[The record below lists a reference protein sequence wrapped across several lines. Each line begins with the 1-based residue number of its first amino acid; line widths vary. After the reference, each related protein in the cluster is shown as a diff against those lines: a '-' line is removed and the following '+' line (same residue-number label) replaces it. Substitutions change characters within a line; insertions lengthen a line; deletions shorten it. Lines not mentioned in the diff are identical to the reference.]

1 LIETTARR
9 DGSSLSG
16 FTIRMLGAEF
26 PAEHTALLSA
36 FFLLHLGANAQKTKL
51 EAVLSKGKAECCL
64 KINLLYMKRRNE

>member
-1 LIETTARR
+1 
-9 DGSSLSG
+9 
-16 FTIRMLGAEF
+16 MLGAEF